1 MKYLYMIKCWSRG
14 SYITGKMV
22 SVSGISLRKTIE
34 RQKDN
39 QTRPTRMID
48 FLDDFMTDTDEYY
61 ALLSPAW
68 KMEQVNDMTNIVIMG
83 SQWGL

>member
-1 MKYLYMIKCWSRG
+1 MYPAL
-14 SYITGKMV
+14 V
-22 SVSGISLRKTIE
+22 SV
-34 RQKDN
+34 RQSKDN